1 MELYTDTYYIQR
13 IQAGD
18 TACFACLLDKYS
30 RPVHSLILKVVRN
43 REDAEEL
50 AQDVFMKVFKH
61 LSSFKGECS
70 FSTWIYRIAYNTAIS
85 ETRKKRHEFLA
96 IEESVI
102 NNVSEQEVAEALD
115 RTDSSDQIQMLD
127 AALAQLP
134 PDERAIILLFYMKE
148 KTIDEVATITGLTAS
163 NIKVKLYR
171 IRKKLFFVLKEWR
184 NNKMTEK
191 NDILKDL
198 FSRMPE
204 EELPASF
211 RANAMRQIMAEART
225 DTQTQRTLGMDC
237 RHRRLAAYGRYRD
250 RFIPLYEY
258 FPNIRTDPQYEH
270 TPLLCLYRDTCPH
283 PAGSRLPN
291 SGKLF
296 KRRQMSQKEK
306 M

>member
-127 AALAQLP
+127 LSL
-134 PDERAIILLFYMKE
+134 IHI
-148 KTIDEVATITGLTAS
+148 
-163 NIKVKLYR
+163 
-171 IRKKLFFVLKEWR
+171 
-184 NNKMTEK
+184 
-191 NDILKDL
+191 
-198 FSRMPE
+198 
-204 EELPASF
+204 
-211 RANAMRQIMAEART
+211 
-225 DTQTQRTLGMDC
+225 
-237 RHRRLAAYGRYRD
+237 
-250 RFIPLYEY
+250 
-258 FPNIRTDPQYEH
+258 
-270 TPLLCLYRDTCPH
+270 
-283 PAGSRLPN
+283 
-291 SGKLF
+291 
-296 KRRQMSQKEK
+296 
-306 M
+306 